1 MWTNGGLMNFN
12 KILNSEEGFDFREQE
27 NLNFY
32 INLNF
37 YKTNNLL
44 QERSDGFKSIFIAE
58 VLLGEKKCPSA
69 QIQLPENPL

>member
-1 MWTNGGLMNFN
+1 MNFN
-12 KILNSEEGFDFREQE
+12 EILNSEEGFDFREQD

-44 QERSDGFKSIFIAE
+44 
-58 VLLGEKKCPSA
+58 
-69 QIQLPENPL
+69 